1 MEMKNKAQNYP
12 VILGTEYSWDRKEIR
27 KGTWICMLGNKK
39 ERKMRN
45 FKVKRERSIEKP
57 VLRQSGLHKQQ
68 EIDRI

>member
-1 MEMKNKAQNYP
+1 
-12 VILGTEYSWDRKEIR
+12 
-27 KGTWICMLGNKK
+27 MLGNKK

-57 VLRQSGLHKQQ
+57 VLRHSGFHKQQ